1 MTVTPSIID
10 AYKQISV
17 DQPFMKDFQVSM
29 LKPYTPLYSSK
40 TSKDMVMVLC
50 SSCAK
55 QVPKVN
61 IELHKLKC
69 TAVDVTSIS
78 KSKKKPSKVSYNVR
92 NKS

>member
-1 MTVTPSIID
+1 
-10 AYKQISV
+10 
-17 DQPFMKDFQVSM
+17 M

-69 TAVDVTSIS
+69 TAVDVKSIS
-78 KSKKKPSKVSYNVR
+78 KSKKKPSKVNNDMR
-92 NKS
+92 NKSQDAKMDFSKKFCTRLDVKSNPKSRQ